1 MADGGT
7 SKGAAFGIAGLGVL
21 LVWSGIQGK
30 KITAV
35 FKDIIAGKSPTTAAS
50 TAITGAS
57 AGTLTPA
64 EANALLEGTSGSV
77 AGGNTGASGAEAA
90 KNQAIAAPMATLY
103 GWAPGTSNWSS
114 LVKLWNQES
123 GWNNRAENA
132 GSGAYGIAQALGH
145 GPSNQYPAGPAN
157 PPISSAA
164 AQIAWG
170 LQYIKSTYG
179 NPNAA
184 WAHEVANNWY

>member
-7 SKGAAFGIAGLGVL
+7 SKGAAFGIVGLGVL

-50 TAITGAS
+50 TAITGGGAAS
-57 AGTLTPA
+57 TGGGAAGDATGLGGGDA
-64 EANALLEGTSGSV
+64 GAGSI
-77 AGGNTGASGAEAA
+77 EAA
-90 KNQAIAAPMATLY
+90 KNQAIAAPMAALY
-103 GWAPGTSNWSS
+103 GWPVGSSNWNS
-114 LVKLWNQES
+114 LVELWNKES

-145 GPSNQYPAGPAN
+145 GPTNQYPAGPAN